1 MPTETAESVV
11 VKSPLTISL
20 AILLLI
26 PGWSYATAQQE
37 GSDESAP
44 RPAPQATDT
53 RSGDVPIPPKVQAPP
68 DQDVPTVSIR
78 TQDNGD
84 RVEEYRQNGRLYM
97 VKVTPER
104 APPYYLLDTNGD
116 GRLDA
121 KDGEGRVAPVYWTIY
136 EWD

>member
-1 MPTETAESVV
+1 MRTQSLVFALLVCSGVALAQTGQPTESASAE
-11 VKSPLTISL
+11 
-20 AILLLI
+20 A
-26 PGWSYATAQQE
+26 ATAQAE
-37 GSDESAP
+37 
-44 RPAPQATDT
+44 RN
-53 RSGDVPIPPKVQAPP
+53 DVPIPPKLQPP
-68 DQDVPTVSIR
+68 TDQSVPTVSIR

-84 RVEEYRQNGRLYM
+84 RVEEYRQNGRIYM

>member
-1 MPTETAESVV
+1 MRTLSSILMLLLLAAPCALAQSEENPAPAESV
-11 VKSPLTISL
+11 
-20 AILLLI
+20 
-26 PGWSYATAQQE
+26 
-37 GSDESAP
+37 DEAAAEP
-44 RPAPQATDT
+44 VREEA
-53 RSGDVPIPPKVQAPP
+53 PIPPKVQPP
-68 DQDVPTVSIR
+68 DDDGIPQVSIR

-97 VKVTPER
+97 VKVTPR
-104 APPYYLLDTNGD
+104 NAPPYYLLDTNGD

>member
-1 MPTETAESVV
+1 MRTQALVFALLACSGMALAQSGQPAES
-11 VKSPLTISL
+11 
-20 AILLLI
+20 
-26 PGWSYATAQQE
+26 
-37 GSDESAP
+37 ESAE
-44 RPAPQATDT
+44 AATT
-53 RSGDVPIPPKVQAPP
+53 QTERNDVPIPPKVQPPP

-116 GRLDA
+116 GRLDS

>member
-1 MPTETAESVV
+1 MRML
-11 VKSPLTISL
+11 LTISL
-20 AILLLI
+20 SMLLVM
-26 PGWSYATAQQE
+26 PCWSGASTPKEEPAQ
-37 GSDESAP
+37 SSKESAKAAEP
-44 RPAPQATDT
+44 RREEA
-53 RSGDVPIPPKVQAPP
+53 PIPPKVQPP
-68 DQDVPTVSIR
+68 DDQSIPQVSIR

-97 VKVTPER
+97 VKVSPR
-104 APPYYLLDTNGD
+104 NAPPYYLLDTNGD

>member
-1 MPTETAESVV
+1 M
-11 VKSPLTISL
+11 KSPLTISL
-20 AILLLI
+20 AILLLM

-37 GSDESAP
+37 EPDESAP
-44 RPAPQATDT
+44 KSGPQTTGA
-53 RSGDVPIPPKVQAPP
+53 RSGDVPIPPKVQPP
-68 DQDVPTVSIR
+68 PEQSVPTVSIR
-78 TQDNGD
+78 TQENGD

-97 VKVTPER
+97 VKVTPR
-104 APPYYLLDTNGD
+104 NAPPYYLLDTNGD

>member
-1 MPTETAESVV
+1 MRTPS
-11 VKSPLTISL
+11 SIL
-20 AILLLI
+20 ILLLFVA
-26 PGWSYATAQQE
+26 PVALAQSEEEPSRAESPQETAAE
-37 GSDESAP
+37 P
-44 RPAPQATDT
+44 RREEA
-53 RSGDVPIPPKVQAPP
+53 PIPPKVQPP
-68 DQDVPTVSIR
+68 DDDSIPQVSIR

-97 VKVTPER
+97 VKVTPR
-104 APPYYLLDTNGD
+104 NAPPYYLLDTNGD

>member
-1 MPTETAESVV
+1 M
-11 VKSPLTISL
+11 KSPLTISL
-20 AILLLI
+20 AILLLM
-26 PGWSYATAQQE
+26 PGWGYATAQQE
-37 GSDESAP
+37 VPDQSVAKSDP
-44 RPAPQATDT
+44 MATGA
-53 RSGDVPIPPKVQAPP
+53 RSGDVPIPPKVQPP
-68 DQDVPTVSIR
+68 PEQDTPAVSIR

-97 VKVTPER
+97 VKVTPDR

-116 GRLDA
+116 GRLDS